1 MTDTLVTAGMAV
13 FGLTAMWWAMGN
25 SPRLRRWAPVVGLVG
40 QLWWLAFAWSAH
52 RKGVDVRGL
61 LVLCAA
67 WSVVYVRGIVVQW
80 KAPASQEQGP
90 DLVALRVVEMDE
102 VQR

>member
-1 MTDTLVTAGMAV
+1 VTSGLVQFGMAL

-25 SPRLRRWAPVVGLVG
+25 QPRLRRWAPVVGLVG
-40 QLWWLAFAWSAH
+40 QVFWFSFAWFAY

-67 WSVVYVRGIVVQW
+67 YTAVYARGCWVQW
-80 KAPASQEQGP
+80 KAGS
-90 DLVALRVVEMDE
+90 
-102 VQR
+102 